1 MFVNLEIRTAKIDST
16 IFGVH
21 LSAEYRVKT
30 EGHGRTVVECK
41 QRPERGNIWR
51 LSTKR
56 RVSAGPRYT
65 YPDEP
70 LSEFSNDLR
79 DFPVFFAK
87 VAGLE
92 RNNSNPSRFF

>member
-1 MFVNLEIRTAKIDST
+1 VFVNLEIRTAKIDST
-16 IFGVH
+16 IFGEH

-56 RVSAGPRYT
+56 RVRRTRVVLLGCQIAACVVNGI
-65 YPDEP
+65 E
-70 LSEFSNDLR
+70 SEKCTVDW
-79 DFPVFFAK
+79 
-87 VAGLE
+87 
-92 RNNSNPSRFF
+92 